1 MGGSVGGLYRYYP
14 SKEAIYAALQ
24 LRALDAFD
32 THLHARVPGELSH
45 HHRREALGRVIQYAE
60 SWSTFRREEPHL
72 FTVLD
77 QFLSSPHHAL
87 DTEGRAL
94 VDDRLA
100 PILGRMGTLLDTAV
114 QQGALKPGCSRERTQ
129 LLWAA
134 MHGIEHFR
142 KRLGEGNAEDI
153 GGLRRAMLSTLL
165 NGWGATRGLTDVA
178 LKTVE

>member
-1 MGGSVGGLYRYYP
+1 MGKREIRRKEQQDAVLNTVLALLRDQGFESITMALIAKKMGGSVGGLYRYYP

-32 THLHARVPGELSH
+32 THLHTRVPGELSH
-45 HHRREALGRVIQYAE
+45 NHRREALGRVIQYAE
-60 SWSTFRREEPHL
+60 SWSTFRIEEPHL

-114 QQGALKPGCSRERTQ
+114 QQGR
-129 LLWAA
+129 
-134 MHGIEHFR
+134 
-142 KRLGEGNAEDI
+142 
-153 GGLRRAMLSTLL
+153 
-165 NGWGATRGLTDVA
+165 
-178 LKTVE
+178 